1 MRTLVMPLGLAAAL
15 LSPAALAQGAAP
27 SSMPAQATPQAPW
40 AAAEPAGALTLDAAL
55 ALADA
60 RNFTLSAAGR
70 ELDAAEGGIMQA
82 RAIPNPEVAVLF
94 EDHRRDTRTTTAQIN
109 LPIEL
114 GGKRAARIGAAQKAR
129 ELAQSRLGAARTD
142 LRAAVIGGFFG
153 VVIAQER
160 LRLARGSAEI
170 AAKGAQAAARRVAAG
185 KIAPLEESKAR
196 VEQAN
201 AGLEVAD
208 AEAALAAARLSLA
221 SLWGSGEARFSEAAG
236 NLDTLPARP
245 DAPSL
250 MQALDSAPELLSSRL
265 ELERRQAVIGVERS
279 RQYPDLTLSLGSKR
293 DNGSERGTMP
303 VVGVALPLPLFD
315 RNQGNLYAAARQ
327 ADKAADEY
335 RATQVR
341 LSGELQ
347 QAAQQLTVSRTSAET
362 LRGTVLPAAQQ
373 AYEAA
378 TRGFEAGKFNFLDVL
393 DAQRTWFQ
401 ARARYLGVVASAYQA
416 ATTIDRILGR

>member
-15 LSPAALAQGAAP
+15 LSPAAFAQNAATTP
-27 SSMPAQATPQAPW
+27 LPAAQAARQI
-40 AAAEPAGALTLDAAL
+40 AEPAGRLTLEDAL
-55 ALADA
+55 ALAA
-60 RNFTLSAAGR
+60 GRNFTLSAAGH

-82 RAIPNPEVAVLF
+82 RTIPNPEVAVLF
-94 EDHRRDTRTTTAQIN
+94 EDNRRDTRTTTAQVN
-109 LPIEL
+109 LPLEL
-114 GGKRAARIGAAQKAR
+114 GGKPSARIDAAGKAR
-129 ELAQSRLGAARTD
+129 ELAQSQLGATRTD
-142 LRAAVIGGFFG
+142 LRAAVVGGFFA

-160 LRLARGSAEI
+160 VKLARGSADI
-170 AAKGAQAAARRVAAG
+170 AAKGALAAARRVAAG

-201 AGLEVAD
+201 AELEVAD
-208 AEAALAAARLSLA
+208 AEAALAAARQALA
-221 SLWGSGEARFSEAAG
+221 GLWGSSEARFLEAAG

-245 DAPSL
+245 DGATL
-250 MQALDSAPELLSSRL
+250 TQALDSAPELANSRL
-265 ELERRQAVIGVERS
+265 EMERRQAIIGVERS
-279 RQYPDLTLSLGSKR
+279 RQYPDLTVSLGSKR
-293 DNGSERGTMP
+293 DNSSDRGTMP
-303 VVGVALPLPLFD
+303 VLGVSLPLPLFD
-315 RNQGNLYAAARQ
+315 RNQGNLYAAMRQ

-341 LSGELQ
+341 LANELQ
-347 QAAQQLTVSRTSAET
+347 QAARQLTVSRTSAEA
-362 LRGTVLPAAQQ
+362 LKGTVLPAAQQ

-401 ARARYLGVVASAYQA
+401 ARIRYLGVVATAYQA

>member
-15 LSPAALAQGAAP
+15 LSPAAFAQNAVTTPLPA
-27 SSMPAQATPQAPW
+27 AQAAQQI
-40 AAAEPAGALTLDAAL
+40 AEPADVLTLDDAL
-55 ALADA
+55 ALAA
-60 RNFTLSAAGR
+60 GRNFTLSAAGH

-82 RAIPNPEVAVLF
+82 RTIPNPEVAVLF
-94 EDHRRDTRTTTAQIN
+94 EDNRRDTRTTTAQVN

-129 ELAQSRLGAARTD
+129 EFAQSQLGATRTD
-142 LRAAVIGGFFG
+142 LRAAVLGGFFA

-160 LRLARGSAEI
+160 VKLARGSAEI
-170 AAKGAQAAARRVAAG
+170 AAKGAQAAIRRVAAG

-201 AGLEVAD
+201 AELEVAD
-208 AEAALAAARLSLA
+208 AEAALAIARQSLA
-221 SLWGSGEARFSEAAG
+221 GLWGSSEARFQEAAG

-245 DAPSL
+245 DGAGL
-250 MQALDSAPELLSSRL
+250 TQALDSAPELASRRL
-265 ELERRQAVIGVERS
+265 ELERRQAIIGVERS
-279 RQYPDLTLSLGSKR
+279 RQYPDLTISLGSKR
-293 DNGSERGTMP
+293 DNGSDRGTMP
-303 VVGVALPLPLFD
+303 VLGVSLPLPLFD
-315 RNQGNLYAAARQ
+315 RNQGNLYAALRQ

-341 LSGELQ
+341 LANELQ
-347 QAAQQLTVSRTSAET
+347 QATRQLTVSRSSADT
-362 LRGTVLPAAQQ
+362 LKGTVLPAARQ

-401 ARARYLGVVASAYQA
+401 ARIRYLGVVANAYQA

>member
-1 MRTLVMPLGLAAAL
+1 MPLGLAAAL
-15 LSPAALAQGAAP
+15 LSPAAFAQYAATTP
-27 SSMPAQATPQAPW
+27 LPAAQAAQPIP
-40 AAAEPAGALTLDAAL
+40 EPAGTLTLDDAL
-55 ALADA
+55 ALAA
-60 RNFTLSAAGR
+60 ERSFTLSAAGH

-82 RAIPNPEVAVLF
+82 RTIPNPEVAVQF
-94 EDHRRDTRTTTAQIN
+94 EDNRRDTRTTTTQVN

-129 ELAQSRLGAARTD
+129 ELAQSQLGATRTD
-142 LRAAVIGGFFG
+142 LRAAVVGGFFA

-160 LRLARGSAEI
+160 VKLARGSAEI
-170 AAKGAQAAARRVAAG
+170 AAKGAQAAIRRVAAG

-201 AGLEVAD
+201 AELEVAD
-208 AEAALAAARLSLA
+208 AEAALAMARQSLA
-221 SLWGSGEARFSEAAG
+221 GLWGSSEARFQEAAG

-245 DAPSL
+245 DGASL
-250 MQALDSAPELLSSRL
+250 AQALDSAPELASQRL
-265 ELERRQAVIGVERS
+265 ELERRQAIIGVERS
-279 RQYPDLTLSLGSKR
+279 RQYPDLTVSLGSKR
-293 DNGSERGTMP
+293 DNGSDRGTMP
-303 VVGVALPLPLFD
+303 VLGVSLPLPLFD
-315 RNQGNLYAAARQ
+315 RNQGNLYAALRQ

-341 LSGELQ
+341 LANALQ
-347 QAAQQLTVSRTSAET
+347 QATRQLSVSRTSADS
-362 LRGTVLPAAQQ
+362 LKGTVLPAAQQ

-401 ARARYLGVVASAYQA
+401 ARVRYLGVVANAYQA

>member
-1 MRTLVMPLGLAAAL
+1 MPLGLAAAL
-15 LSPAALAQGAAP
+15 LSPAAFAQNAATTP
-27 SSMPAQATPQAPW
+27 LPAAQAAQQI
-40 AAAEPAGALTLDAAL
+40 AEPAGTLTLDAAL
-55 ALADA
+55 ALAA
-60 RNFTLSAAGR
+60 GRNFTLSAAGH

-82 RAIPNPEVAVLF
+82 RTIPNPEVAVLL
-94 EDHRRDTRTTTAQIN
+94 EDNRRDTRTTTAQVN

-129 ELAQSRLGAARTD
+129 ELAQSQLGAARTD
-142 LRAAVIGGFFG
+142 LRAAVVGGFFG

-160 LRLARGSAEI
+160 VKLARGSAEI
-170 AAKGAQAAARRVAAG
+170 ATKGAQAATRRVAAG

-201 AGLEVAD
+201 AELEVAD
-208 AEAALAAARLSLA
+208 AEAALAIARQSLA
-221 SLWGSGEARFSEAAG
+221 GLWGSSEARFLEAAG

-245 DAPSL
+245 DGASL
-250 MQALDSAPELLSSRL
+250 TQALDSAPELASRRL
-265 ELERRQAVIGVERS
+265 ELERRQAIIGVERS
-279 RQYPDLTLSLGSKR
+279 RQYPDLTVSMGSKR
-293 DNGSERGTMP
+293 DNGSDRGTMP
-303 VVGVALPLPLFD
+303 VLGVSLPLPLFD
-315 RNQGNLYAAARQ
+315 RNQGNLYAALRQ

-341 LSGELQ
+341 LANELQ
-347 QAAQQLTVSRTSAET
+347 QATRQLTVSRTSADS

-401 ARARYLGVVASAYQA
+401 ARIRYLGVVANAYQA

>member
-15 LSPAALAQGAAP
+15 LSPAAFAQNAATTP
-27 SSMPAQATPQAPW
+27 LPAAQAAQQIP
-40 AAAEPAGALTLDAAL
+40 EPAGTLTLDDAL
-55 ALADA
+55 ALAA
-60 RNFTLSAAGR
+60 ERSFTLSAAGH

-82 RAIPNPEVAVLF
+82 RTIPNPEVAVQF
-94 EDHRRDTRTTTAQIN
+94 EDNRRDTRTTTTQVS

-129 ELAQSRLGAARTD
+129 ELAQSQLGATRTD
-142 LRAAVIGGFFG
+142 LRAAVVGGFFA

-160 LRLARGSAEI
+160 VKLARGSAEI
-170 AAKGAQAAARRVAAG
+170 AAKGAQAAIRRVAAG

-201 AGLEVAD
+201 AELEVAD
-208 AEAALAAARLSLA
+208 AEAALAMARQSLA
-221 SLWGSGEARFSEAAG
+221 GLWGSSEARFQEAAG

-245 DAPSL
+245 DGASL
-250 MQALDSAPELLSSRL
+250 AQALDSAPELASQRL
-265 ELERRQAVIGVERS
+265 ELERRQAIIGVERS
-279 RQYPDLTLSLGSKR
+279 RQYPDLTVSLGSKR
-293 DNGSERGTMP
+293 DNGSDRGTMP
-303 VVGVALPLPLFD
+303 VLGVSLPLPLFD
-315 RNQGNLYAAARQ
+315 RNQGNLYAALRQ

-341 LSGELQ
+341 LANALQ
-347 QAAQQLTVSRTSAET
+347 QATRQLSVSRTSADS
-362 LRGTVLPAAQQ
+362 LKGTVLPAAQQ

-401 ARARYLGVVASAYQA
+401 ARVRYLGVVANAYQA

>member
-1 MRTLVMPLGLAAAL
+1 MPLGLAAAL
-15 LSPAALAQGAAP
+15 LSPAAFAQNAVTPPLSA
-27 SSMPAQATPQAPW
+27 AQAAQQIP
-40 AAAEPAGALTLDAAL
+40 EPAGVLTLDDAL
-55 ALADA
+55 ALAA
-60 RNFTLSAAGR
+60 GRNFTLSAAGH

-82 RAIPNPEVAVLF
+82 RTIPNPEVAVLF
-94 EDHRRDTRTTTAQIN
+94 EDNRRDTRTTTAQVN

-129 ELAQSRLGAARTD
+129 EFAQSQLGATRTD
-142 LRAAVIGGFFG
+142 LRAAVVGGFFA

-160 LRLARGSAEI
+160 VKLARGSAEI
-170 AAKGAQAAARRVAAG
+170 AAKGAQAAIRRVAAG

-201 AGLEVAD
+201 AELEVAD
-208 AEAALAAARLSLA
+208 AEAALAIARQSLA
-221 SLWGSGEARFSEAAG
+221 GLWGSSEARFQQAAG
-236 NLDTLPARP
+236 NLDILPARP
-245 DAPSL
+245 DGAGL
-250 MQALDSAPELLSSRL
+250 TQALDSAPELASRRL
-265 ELERRQAVIGVERS
+265 ELERRQAIIGVERS
-279 RQYPDLTLSLGSKR
+279 RQYPDLTISLGSKR
-293 DNGSERGTMP
+293 DNGSDRGTMP
-303 VVGVALPLPLFD
+303 VLGVSLPLPLFD
-315 RNQGNLYAAARQ
+315 RNQGNLYAALRQ

-341 LSGELQ
+341 LANELQ
-347 QAAQQLTVSRTSAET
+347 QATRQLTVSRSSADS
-362 LRGTVLPAAQQ
+362 LKGTVLPAAQQ

-401 ARARYLGVVASAYQA
+401 ARIRYLGVVANAYQA

>member
-1 MRTLVMPLGLAAAL
+1 MPLGLAAAL
-15 LSPAALAQGAAP
+15 LSPAAFAQNAATTP
-27 SSMPAQATPQAPW
+27 LPAAQAAQQIP
-40 AAAEPAGALTLDAAL
+40 EPAGTLTLDDAL
-55 ALADA
+55 ALAA
-60 RNFTLSAAGR
+60 GRNFTLSAASH
-70 ELDAAEGGIMQA
+70 ELDAADGGIMQA
-82 RAIPNPEVAVLF
+82 RTIPNPEVAVLL
-94 EDHRRDTRTTTAQIN
+94 EDNRRDTRTTTAQVN

-129 ELAQSRLGAARTD
+129 ELAQSQLGATRTD
-142 LRAAVIGGFFG
+142 LRAAVVGGFFA

-160 LRLARGSAEI
+160 VKLARGSAEI
-170 AAKGAQAAARRVAAG
+170 AAKGAQAAIRRVAAG

-201 AGLEVAD
+201 AELEVAD
-208 AEAALAAARLSLA
+208 AEAALAMARQSLA
-221 SLWGSGEARFSEAAG
+221 GLWGSSEARFQEAAG

-245 DAPSL
+245 DGASL
-250 MQALDSAPELLSSRL
+250 AQALDSAPELASQRL
-265 ELERRQAVIGVERS
+265 ELERRQAIIGVERS
-279 RQYPDLTLSLGSKR
+279 RQYPDLTVSLGSKR
-293 DNGSERGTMP
+293 DNGSDRGTMP
-303 VVGVALPLPLFD
+303 VLGVSLPLPLFD
-315 RNQGNLYAAARQ
+315 RNQGNLYAALRQ

-341 LSGELQ
+341 LANALQ
-347 QAAQQLTVSRTSAET
+347 QATRQLSVSRSSADS
-362 LRGTVLPAAQQ
+362 LKGTVLPAAQQ

-401 ARARYLGVVASAYQA
+401 ARIRYLGVVANAYQA

>member
-15 LSPAALAQGAAP
+15 LSPAAFAQNAATTP
-27 SSMPAQATPQAPW
+27 FPAAQAAQQIP
-40 AAAEPAGALTLDAAL
+40 EPAGTLTLDDAL
-55 ALADA
+55 ALAA
-60 RNFTLSAAGR
+60 GRNFTLSAAGH

-82 RAIPNPEVAVLF
+82 RTIPNPEVAVLF
-94 EDHRRDTRTTTAQIN
+94 EDNRRDTRTTTAQVN

-129 ELAQSRLGAARTD
+129 ELAQSQLGATRTD
-142 LRAAVIGGFFG
+142 LRAAVVGGFFA

-160 LRLARGSAEI
+160 VKLARGSAEI
-170 AAKGAQAAARRVAAG
+170 AAKGAQAAIRRVAAG

-201 AGLEVAD
+201 AELEVAD
-208 AEAALAAARLSLA
+208 AEAALALARQSLA
-221 SLWGSGEARFSEAAG
+221 GLWGSSEARFQVAAG

-245 DAPSL
+245 DGASL
-250 MQALDSAPELLSSRL
+250 AQALDSAPELASQRL
-265 ELERRQAVIGVERS
+265 ELERRQAIIGVERS
-279 RQYPDLTLSLGSKR
+279 RQYPDLTVSLGSKR
-293 DNGSERGTMP
+293 DNGSDRGTMP
-303 VVGVALPLPLFD
+303 VLGVSLPLPLFD
-315 RNQGNLYAAARQ
+315 RNQGNLYTALRQ

-341 LSGELQ
+341 LANELQ
-347 QAAQQLTVSRTSAET
+347 QATRQLSVSRTSADS
-362 LRGTVLPAAQQ
+362 LKDTVLPAAQQ

-401 ARARYLGVVASAYQA
+401 ARIRYLGVVANAYQA

>member
-15 LSPAALAQGAAP
+15 LSPAAFAQYAATTP
-27 SSMPAQATPQAPW
+27 LPAAQAAQPIP
-40 AAAEPAGALTLDAAL
+40 EPAGTLTLDDAL
-55 ALADA
+55 ALAA
-60 RNFTLSAAGR
+60 ERSFTLSAAGH

-82 RAIPNPEVAVLF
+82 RTIPNPEVAVQF
-94 EDHRRDTRTTTAQIN
+94 EDNRRDTRTTTTQVN

-129 ELAQSRLGAARTD
+129 ELAQSQLGATRTD
-142 LRAAVIGGFFG
+142 LRAAVVGGFFA

-160 LRLARGSAEI
+160 VKLARGSAEI
-170 AAKGAQAAARRVAAG
+170 AAKGAQAAIRRVAAG

-201 AGLEVAD
+201 AELEVAD
-208 AEAALAAARLSLA
+208 AEAALAMARQSLA
-221 SLWGSGEARFSEAAG
+221 GLWGSSEARFQEAAG

-245 DAPSL
+245 DGASL
-250 MQALDSAPELLSSRL
+250 AQALDSAPELASQRL
-265 ELERRQAVIGVERS
+265 ELERRQAIIGVERS
-279 RQYPDLTLSLGSKR
+279 RQYPDLTVSLGSKR
-293 DNGSERGTMP
+293 DNGSDRGTMP
-303 VVGVALPLPLFD
+303 VLGVSLPLPLFD
-315 RNQGNLYAAARQ
+315 RNQGNLYAALRQ

-341 LSGELQ
+341 LANALQ
-347 QAAQQLTVSRTSAET
+347 QATRQLSVSRTSADS
-362 LRGTVLPAAQQ
+362 LKGTVLPAAQQ

-401 ARARYLGVVASAYQA
+401 ARVRYLGVVANAYQA